1 LINVYKE
8 LNMSKLK
15 EEPLTIKAEFL
26 LPVRDK
32 DGTDL
37 TDLIE
42 TFLDE
47 ISLDFLWSFEGS
59 IQGVWKTAEGEIE
72 HDICQRYFVL
82 MEEKSLPDLEN
93 HLRSF
98 KSRTKQDAIL
108 LIINRNVEQR
118 LI

>member
-1 LINVYKE
+1 
-8 LNMSKLK
+8 MSKLK
-15 EEPLTIKAEFL
+15 KGPHTIKAEFL

-32 DGTDL
+32 DRTDL

-82 MEEKSLPDLEN
+82 MEEKSLPVLEN